1 MLILCYFALLC
12 FIAFNVYRIMIKM
25 RMLTVVPLTIFYVC
39 STIIVLT
46 RIINDSVY
54 FHYYRAGL
62 GN

>member
-1 MLILCYFALLC
+1 MLCYFALLG
-12 FIAFNVYRIMIKM
+12 FIAFNIYRIMIKM

-54 FHYYRAGL
+54 FHYYRAEL
-62 GN
+62 GQ